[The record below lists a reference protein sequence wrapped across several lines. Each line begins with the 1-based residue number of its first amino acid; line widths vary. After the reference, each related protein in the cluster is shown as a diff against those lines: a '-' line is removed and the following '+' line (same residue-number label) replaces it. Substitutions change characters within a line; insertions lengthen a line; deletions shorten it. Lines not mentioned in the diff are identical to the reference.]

1 MGKVALHLPCREAAE
16 VEVGVGETT
25 VDTELGIVLHLVLLD
40 RFAANG
46 AGRPAPWSGE
56 STTRS
61 VSRQLAASDCV
72 AGFLAHGALAVDPA
86 GSARCQRAWRRHFHV
101 SLSAVPL
108 CRGDSSVHSNDLP

>member
-1 MGKVALHLPCREAAE
+1 M
-16 VEVGVGETT
+16 GVGEIT
-25 VDTELGIVLHLVLLD
+25 VQTELGIVLDLVMLD

-61 VSRQLAASDCV
+61 VSRQLTASDSV
-72 AGFLAHGALAVDPA
+72 AGFIAHGALAVDPA

-108 CRGDSSVHSNDLP
+108 GRVTVRFITMTRPEQPHKTPTRAYGFP